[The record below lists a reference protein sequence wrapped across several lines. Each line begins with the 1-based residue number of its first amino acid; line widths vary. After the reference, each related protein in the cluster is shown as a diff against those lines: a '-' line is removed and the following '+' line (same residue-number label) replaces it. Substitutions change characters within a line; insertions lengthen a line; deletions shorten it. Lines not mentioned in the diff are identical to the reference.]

1 MEQELQNSDNR
12 EIVELL
18 STASE
23 KWKSIGLQLGLSMS
37 DLNKIGELPNSD
49 PVNRLSAMIDEW
61 LKGNGNQR
69 TPKTLAEALKSKSVR
84 ERKLAESVENK
95 YGKEEEV
102 ESGTDGQSSSGG

>member
-1 MEQELQNSDNR
+1 MEQELQDSDNQ

-18 STASE
+18 STATE
-23 KWKSIGLQLGLSMS
+23 KWKSIGLQLGLSPS
-37 DLNKIGELPNSD
+37 ILSKVGELSNSD
-49 PVNRLSAMIDEW
+49 PVNRLSAVIDEW
-61 LKGNGNQR
+61 LKGNGKEP

-102 ESGTDGQSSSGG
+102 ESGTDGQSSSG